1 MKKSCRKN
9 DIENDKYLKGYHKA
23 ILIHKECT
31 LCDNFNCYSNTWFRQ
46 FYHLAVI
53 RGNSINRSDILIRM
67 TAKYLNTKRKLTTNG
82 NISEIEKYDEVVN
95 LVKGG

>member
-31 LCDNFNCYSNTWFRQ
+31 LCDNFNCSDNTWFRD
-46 FYHLAVI
+46 FYHLMRI
-53 RGNSINRSDILIRM
+53 RGKSITMTNRLIQM
-67 TAKYLNTKRKLTTNG
+67 TTKYLETKRKLTTNG